1 MWITTYLKPLQTDCY
16 SEEDADSKAQMAKAF
31 SNWKNDGEDLVV
43 STEGNRNNKDV
54 TEQKDE
60 VCNTESSEKVV
71 EDIVHRPR

>member
-1 MWITTYLKPLQTDCY
+1 
-16 SEEDADSKAQMAKAF
+16 MAKAF

-43 STEGNRNNKDV
+43 STEGNGNNYDV

-60 VCNTESSEKVV
+60 VCNTESSKKMV